1 MNEANH
7 EPVSET
13 ANRLHRSVARL
24 FHRLRVTRV
33 AGGLSMAKLG
43 VLSLLRRE
51 GVATATAMADCLGV
65 QPQSLTRLLA
75 DSEKEGIIKRQPDQ
89 VDRRRSLIEITPA
102 GSRLLAEEARK
113 REIRLAAAMIRVLTP
128 TEQELIRLAVGLMDR
143 LADAIQPDETS
154 PTKTE
159 AKRTL

>member
-1 MNEANH
+1 MSEANH
-7 EPVSET
+7 GPVSET

-24 FHRLRVTRV
+24 FHRLRVTR
-33 AGGLSMAKLG
+33 ATGGLSMAKLG
-43 VLSLLRRE
+43 VLSLLHRE

-75 DSEKEGIIKRQPDQ
+75 DSENDGTIKRRPDQ
-89 VDRRRSLIEITPA
+89 VDRRRSLIEITPV
-102 GSRLLAEEARK
+102 GSQLLAEEARK

-143 LADAIQPDETS
+143 LADAIQPDGTS
-154 PTKTE
+154 AAKTE

>member
-102 GSRLLAEEARK
+102 GMRLLTEEARK
-113 REIRLAAAMIRVLTP
+113 RETRLAAAMIRALTP
-128 TEQELIRLAVGLMDR
+128 TEQELLRLAGSLMDR
-143 LADAIQPDETS
+143 VADAIEPDGAD
-154 PTKTE
+154 PGKTKGEKT
-159 AKRTL
+159 

>member
-1 MNEANH
+1 MSEANH
-7 EPVSET
+7 GPVSET
-13 ANRLHRSVARL
+13 ANRLQRSVARL
-24 FHRLRVTRV
+24 FHRLRVTR
-33 AGGLSMAKLG
+33 ATGGLSMAKLG
-43 VLSLLRRE
+43 VLSLLHRE

-75 DSEKEGIIKRQPDQ
+75 DSENDGTIKRRPDQ
-89 VDRRRSLIEITPA
+89 VDRRRSLIEITPV
-102 GSRLLAEEARK
+102 GSQLLAEEARK

-143 LADAIQPDETS
+143 LADAIQPDGTS
-154 PTKTE
+154 AAKTE

>member
-1 MNEANH
+1 MNEAAH
-7 EPVSET
+7 GSVSET
-13 ANRLHRSVARL
+13 ANRLHSSVSRL
-24 FHRLRVTRV
+24 FHRLRVTR
-33 AGGLSMAKLG
+33 AASGLSMAKLG

-51 GVATATAMADCLGV
+51 GVATATALADCLGV

-75 DSEKEGIIKRQPDQ
+75 DSENEGIIKRQPDQ

-102 GSRLLAEEARK
+102 GSLLLADEARK

-128 TEQELIRLAVGLMDR
+128 TEQELIRLAGGLMDR
-143 LADAIQPDETS
+143 LADAIQPDGAS
-154 PTKTE
+154 PAKTE

>member
-1 MNEANH
+1 MSEANH
-7 EPVSET
+7 GPVSET

-24 FHRLRVTRV
+24 FHRLRVTR
-33 AGGLSMAKLG
+33 ATGGLSMAKLG
-43 VLSLLRRE
+43 VLSLLHRE

-75 DSEKEGIIKRQPDQ
+75 DSENDGTIKRRPDQ
-89 VDRRRSLIEITPA
+89 VDRRRSLIEITPV
-102 GSRLLAEEARK
+102 GSQLLAEEARK

-143 LADAIQPDETS
+143 LADAIQPDGTS
-154 PTKTE
+154 PAKTE